1 MRTRNALFYCDLMK
15 LKDPEEIVYLMDKFF
30 RELNDI
36 KDQKKWEEKDV
47 LEALR
52 FMARWL
58 DRVED
63 L

>member
-15 LKDPEEIVYLMDKFF
+15 LKDPEDIIYLMDVIF
-30 RELNDI
+30 RELNDL
-36 KDQKKWEEKDV
+36 KDRKKWEDDDMR
-47 LEALR
+47 EALR

-58 DRVED
+58 DRAED